1 MGSPKENQQKPHPA
15 SLETTL
21 AVYHEMWLHGD
32 ERSKGFRGNVAPEG
46 SVQAAEALGRSC
58 PFTWT

>member
-1 MGSPKENQQKPHPA
+1 MGSPKENQQKPYPA

-21 AVYHEMWLHGD
+21 AVYHEMRLHGD

-46 SVQAAEALGRSC
+46 RVQAVEALGRSRLL
-58 PFTWT
+58 TWT